1 MEFKE
6 IEIGTY
12 FMFNGNECRKNSK
25 CTARLCNYAKVVYFE
40 QDEIIH
46 VVLSKVEA

>member
-12 FMFNGNECRKNSK
+12 FMFNGNKCRKNSN
-25 CTARLCNYAKVVYFE
+25 CTAKLCEYARVFYFN
-40 QDEIIH
+40 QNDIIS
-46 VVLSKVEA
+46 VVLNKVEA

>member
-12 FMFNGNECRKNSK
+12 FMFNGNKCIKNSK
-25 CTARLCNYAKVVYFE
+25 CTAKLCEYARVFYFN
-40 QDEIIH
+40 QNDIIP
-46 VVLSKVEA
+46 VVLNKVEA